1 MTEQQGA
8 PASRPAPFCYRHPDR
23 ETYVACQRC
32 GRPICPDCMRP
43 ASVGF
48 QCPECVAEG
57 AKTVRQ
63 PRTVAGGLVPRQV
76 GLVTYVLI
84 GLNVA
89 AFLVEL
95 ATGGVNG
102 TFVQWGAMLPQS
114 AIDPG
119 SGQLLRGVADGAW
132 WRPVTSAFLHAN
144 ILHIAFNMYALYL
157 FGPLLER
164 WLGTVRFVAMYLT
177 CAVGASLVVY
187 VLSNPLSF
195 ALGAS
200 GAVFG
205 LFGVALVMMHQRSYD
220 VRTLLVLLAIN
231 GGITFLV
238 PGISWQAHVGGLATG
253 LVLGAAF
260 AYAPR
265 QSRGLVQWGTFAA
278 LWVLIV
284 AGYVLQTMALSA

>member
-23 ETYVACQRC
+23 ETYISCQRC

-48 QCPECVAEG
+48 QCPDCVAEG
-57 AKTVRQ
+57 AKTIRQ

-76 GLVTYVLI
+76 GLVTYVII

-89 AFLVEL
+89 AFLVEQ
-95 ATGGVNG
+95 ATGGAGG
-102 TFVQWGAMLPQS
+102 TFARWGAMLSQS
-114 AIDPG
+114 AIDPSTG
-119 SGQLLRGVADGAW
+119 GLLTGVADGGW
-132 WRPVTSAFLHAN
+132 WRPVTSAFLHAGL
-144 ILHIAFNMYALYL
+144 LHIAFNMYALYL

-164 WLGTVRFVAMYLT
+164 WLGTLRFVVMYLT

-187 VLSNPLSF
+187 LLSPTLQPS
-195 ALGAS
+195 LGAS

-205 LFGVALVMMHQRSYD
+205 LFGVALVMMHQRRYD
-220 VRTLLVLLAIN
+220 VRTLIGLLVVN
-231 GGITFLV
+231 GVITFVV
-238 PGISWQAHVGGLATG
+238 PNISWQAHVGGLVTG
-253 LVLGAAF
+253 LLIGAVF

-265 QSRGLVQWGTFAA
+265 ERRALVQWTAFAA
-278 LWVLIV
+278 LWVLIA
-284 AGYVLQTMALSA
+284 AGYVLRTLALS